1 MRWQTKRLLIR
12 PYEKSDAP
20 AVFEVINDESIY
32 EMTLH
37 IPYPYPKE
45 QVPIWIHFTQKN
57 SFYKKGYECGIFNFK
72 GQYIGNI
79 GLVNIDYTHKKAE
92 MTYFIGKDYRNE
104 GYATEAL
111 AGLLYYAFRVVGL
124 ERVSGSAMC
133 HNQAS
138 IKVME
143 KNHLRCEGVARHEI
157 LKDGEFID
165 VWHGAILK
173 DEFEAIK
180 KANKA

>member
-12 PYEKSDAP
+12 PYEKSDAQ
-20 AVFEVINDESIY
+20 AVFEVINDKSIY

-57 SFYKKGYECGIFNFK
+57 SFYQKGYECGIFNLN

-79 GLVNIDYTHKKAE
+79 GLVNIDYAHRKAE
-92 MTYFIGKDYRNE
+92 ITYFIGKDYRNH

-111 AGLLYYAFRVVGL
+111 EGVLNYAFMELGL

-133 HNQAS
+133 HNVGS

-143 KNHLRCEGVARHEI
+143 KNHLRCEGIARHEV
-157 LKDGEFID
+157 LKLGEYMD

-173 DEFEAIK
+173 SEFEAIK
-180 KANKA
+180 KGNDV